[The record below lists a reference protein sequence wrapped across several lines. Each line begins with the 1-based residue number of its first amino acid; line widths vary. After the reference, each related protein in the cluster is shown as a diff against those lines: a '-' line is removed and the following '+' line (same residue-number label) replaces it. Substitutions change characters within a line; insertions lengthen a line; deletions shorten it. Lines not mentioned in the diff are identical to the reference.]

1 MIETGIRDCR
11 RAIIALGIIACILFA
26 GVLITGAMAVIGEEK
41 SGEIS
46 ADDAMLNALGVAQ
59 GTIQKDLSGI
69 DRIVTNGATGIG
81 QSGPDGNQA
90 LEILAGMSSSGPAA
104 IDAVTTNLNGTI
116 VAVRPDQVHVGD
128 RNLHL
133 QPDSY
138 KTIIR
143 TENPGDER
151 PLCERGRVP
160 GNRRRI
166 PRILI

>member
-116 VAVRPDQVHVGD
+116 VAVRPD
-128 RNLHL
+128 
-133 QPDSY
+133 
-138 KTIIR
+138 R
-143 TENPGDER
+143 TCR
-151 PLCERGRVP
+151 
-160 GNRRRI
+160 
-166 PRILI
+166 